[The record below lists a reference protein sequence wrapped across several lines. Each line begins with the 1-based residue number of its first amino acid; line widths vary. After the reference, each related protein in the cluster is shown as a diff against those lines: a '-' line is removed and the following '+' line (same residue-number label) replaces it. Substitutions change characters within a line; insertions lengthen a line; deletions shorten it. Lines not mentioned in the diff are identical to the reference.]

1 MKEKNYFICSQCG
14 YKTSKWQ
21 GRCPNCGEW
30 NTLKEEIKINK
41 DNSQL
46 NIIKLNEINA
56 HETLY
61 YSTKQNQIDEFLGG
75 GFASGGVYLIAG
87 SPGVGKSTLLLQL
100 SKFLMD
106 NNYKT
111 LYISAEESAL
121 QLGLKAKRLN
131 SQIPVLQSNDL
142 EEIIYAIRQTY
153 DIYIIDSIH
162 TIYSSDVETF
172 VGSVNQVRYCV
183 QKLIEIAKQYHK
195 TLIIVSH
202 ITKEGLIA
210 GPKALEHL
218 VDAVFYLESDEKY
231 NHRLLRATKNRFANT
246 QAVVIFE
253 MTQTGLSI
261 VEDAFLNY
269 IEDAEESEGKAIG
282 AIIEGTYLMFLEI
295 QALCVKSPFGMPRRT
310 TVGFDLNRLNMLL
323 AVIEKR
329 LGLSMFEYDVYLN
342 VIGGFKV
349 NNTLVDMAVVAS
361 VISSVK
367 KVTIKKN
374 NVFLGEIDLLGNVRK
389 IKLPFFIL
397 EKVKNSNWNL
407 LTHENT
413 KNVNDL
419 YQAIL
424 TNR

>member
-14 YKTSKWQ
+14 YKTSKWK

-30 NTLKEEIKINK
+30 NTLREEAKSNK
-41 DNSQL
+41 DNGQL
-46 NIIKLNEINA
+46 NIVKFNELDP

-75 GFASGGVYLIAG
+75 GFVSGGVYLIAG

-100 SKFLMD
+100 SKFLVD

-142 EEIIYAIRQTY
+142 EEIIYVIKQDF

-183 QKLIEIAKQYHK
+183 QKLIEIAKEYHK

-218 VDAVFYLESDEKY
+218 VDAVFYLDSDEKY

-424 TNR
+424 TSR